1 MITQQLY
8 RYSSEKKS
16 KVAGEVLATL
26 NAYRLAELGARTH
39 TIISLTR
46 LSERKAKDIIRDV
59 TGKSSTPGRIVTSL
73 QGFIKSRH
81 HRLQASVLINAY
93 TKVKGLGLSDTEA
106 IIQAYSS
113 YRDMFPDLE
122 GTRNF
127 IDIDQANLLSRAVSV
142 LKTFSLAE
150 CSHCHCKILR
160 DASEMFTQDD
170 CPICSAANN
179 SANDPLPLIEESV
192 EFQYATV

>member
-8 RYSSEKKS
+8 RYSAEKKS
-16 KVAGEVLATL
+16 KVAAEVLATL
-26 NAYRLAELGARTH
+26 NAYKLAELGARTH

-46 LSERKAKDIIRDV
+46 LSERKAKDVIRDV

-81 HRLQASVLINAY
+81 HRLQASVLINAF
-93 TKVKGLGLSDTEA
+93 TKAKGLGLSDTEA
-106 IIQAYSS
+106 LIQSYTS
-113 YRDMFPDLE
+113 YREHFPDAE

-142 LKTFSLAE
+142 LKSFSLTE
-150 CSHCHCKILR
+150 CQHCQCKILR
-160 DASEMFTQDD
+160 DVTEMFTQDD
-170 CPICSAANN
+170 CPICHASAQSLN
-179 SANDPLPLIEESV
+179 ST
-192 EFQYATV
+192 EFDQDITYQYAAG